1 MTYIIKLWKD
11 LDGIPNIY
19 DIKGI
24 SRCVYILLNT
34 SSEWILYST
43 FVFKIMHNSPHFETF
58 SPYTVINRG

>member
-24 SRCVYILLNT
+24 TRQCVYILLNT

-43 FVFKIMHNSPHFETF
+43 FVFKIMHNSPHF
-58 SPYTVINRG
+58 